1 MCAGRCECGRQK
13 PKSKYPRAPYGE
25 GSRSPN
31 PSICTKYQPSA
42 VRGVRFQPLPRCP
55 RPARAPGR
63 LLLLLLLGG
72 RGRRPGQLV
81 LAHGIIDWNPHTSE
95 TPSVLG
101 AGEEPH
107 QRCSGV
113 APAAAA
119 GRLGSPLCPCC
130 SLSHHPLGMSWSES
144 ENTPLR
150 ADRSQGASPTD
161 EILRRGAEGD
171 RKWPWVLFGLF
182 AGIMLTVLESGDAS
196 TCSPGLAVI
205 MGFLPGTLA
214 GSAATQFYNAG
225 NANAMLMSARKR
237 AHQVGE
243 RLGLTPDAAGAAESA
258 QRAET

>member
-1 MCAGRCECGRQK
+1 
-13 PKSKYPRAPYGE
+13 
-25 GSRSPN
+25 
-31 PSICTKYQPSA
+31 
-42 VRGVRFQPLPRCP
+42 
-55 RPARAPGR
+55 
-63 LLLLLLLGG
+63 
-72 RGRRPGQLV
+72 
-81 LAHGIIDWNPHTSE
+81 
-95 TPSVLG
+95 
-101 AGEEPH
+101 
-107 QRCSGV
+107 
-113 APAAAA
+113 
-119 GRLGSPLCPCC
+119 
-130 SLSHHPLGMSWSES
+130 MSWSES